1 MNTLQ
6 LMCIMLYVSG
16 LMSQLAVT
24 HVLHRVVACHGKND
38 IAQPKV
44 LPAMTKK
51 V

>member
-6 LMCIMLYVSG
+6 LICIMLYVSG

-24 HVLHRVVACHGKND
+24 HVLHRVVACHGKNE

-44 LPAMTKK
+44 PAMTKK